1 LKRKRVQTG
10 SVRLR
15 EDGDPA
21 WWEGFY
27 REDVITETGKKLRRR
42 RAVNLGSVKEVRSKK
57 AALLKL
63 AVILEPINQV
73 KCRPKT
79 MMTFRGF
86 IEKYRTLK
94 LANKKGTTKHG
105 YETNI
110 RAHYL
115 PEFGDIQLSEI
126 TVEAVQNFINQK
138 AKEGKALQ
146 TLKNLKWGL
155 SSIFRAAQKYGYMT
169 SNPARGTD
177 LPPEEIREQKK
188 LPTGDQLIQLINALE
203 EPISTLV
210 YLVSVASIR
219 PEELAFKWK
228 DLVPETRNLWVVRA
242 VNQGELHTP
251 KYHRSNRPI
260 RLTEADVARLLAM
273 KERTKGRGRGL
284 DVSQPH

>member
-1 LKRKRVQTG
+1 V
-10 SVRLR
+10 
-15 EDGDPA
+15 
-21 WWEGFY
+21 
-27 REDVITETGKKLRRR
+27 
-42 RAVNLGSVKEVRSKK
+42 
-57 AALLKL
+57 
-63 AVILEPINQV
+63 
-73 KCRPKT
+73 
-79 MMTFRGF
+79 
-86 IEKYRTLK
+86 
-94 LANKKGTTKHG
+94 
-105 YETNI
+105 
-110 RAHYL
+110 
-115 PEFGDIQLSEI
+115 SEI